1 MNISDLK
8 LYAVTD
14 RKWLNGAKL
23 SEHVKLA
30 LEGGATMIQI
40 RDKDILSREGGMST
54 DGMIKE
60 QEKICIGVEVVGN
73 IS

>member
-23 SEHVKLA
+23 SEHVKA
-30 LEGGATMIQI
+30 GP
-40 RDKDILSREGGMST
+40 
-54 DGMIKE
+54 
-60 QEKICIGVEVVGN
+60 
-73 IS
+73 